1 MPLRYNYCSKSLLY
15 VVEQAVLKPYIYK
28 ININCSSP
36 FMLDQISKFLTSIF
50 GTKSERDLKK
60 IWPIV
65 DEIKSFED
73 QMKAL
78 SDDELKQKTESFRQM
93 IADETAEVD
102 QSIAE
107 VKKKMDSN
115 DESITLEE
123 RRELSDHLQELE
135 EEWLEIL
142 EDLFDRIMPEA
153 FAVLKDT
160 CRRFVGKSWKVAGTE
175 TEWNMVPYDV
185 QLVGA
190 ISMHQGAI
198 AEMKTGE
205 GKTLAAIFPAYL
217 NALAGRGVHI
227 VTVNDYLAKRD
238 AQWNEPIFN
247 FHGLE
252 VDCVDKYDPN
262 TEQRREAYNADITY
276 GTNNEFGF
284 DYLRDNMVI
293 NSDQLVQRH
302 HHFAI
307 IDEIDSILIDEART
321 PLIISGPVPQ
331 DSKSQKFEE
340 LKPRVESLVK
350 AQKKLVASLVKE
362 AQDALEEGN
371 EEKAGLAL
379 FRAQRGFPKN
389 RQYRKMMQVPENQ
402 RIVQRT
408 EAFYLQDNARRLPEA
423 DKDLYYTVDMKLN
436 SIEMT
441 EKGQDFITRAD
452 EDEEFFVIPDLGTE
466 TTNIDEELE
475 ELEKEKIEE
484 IRNKDEFSDEYKE
497 KKIEEAKQ
505 EVKEER
511 ERRFNELHRTF
522 AERSDRIHTVNQ
534 LLKAYSLF
542 EREEEYIVQEGK
554 VNIVDEHTGR
564 VLSGRR
570 YSDGL
575 HQAIEAKEEV
585 KVEAATQ
592 TYATIT
598 LQNYFRMYHKLSGM
612 TGTAATEEGEFNE
625 IYDLDVTVIPTNRPI
640 VRDDRE
646 DLIFRTK
653 REKYKAAIN
662 TIQEFHEKGQPVL
675 VGTTSVDVSEQLSRM
690 LKRAKIPHN
699 VLNAKQHARE
709 SEIVAQA
716 GQVGAVTVATN
727 MAGRGTDI
735 KLSDEVKEKG
745 GLAILG
751 TARHESR
758 RIDLQLR
765 GRAGRQ
771 GDPGMS
777 QFYVSLEDELMTL
790 FGGTDRIA
798 NIMDK
803 LNFEEGEVI
812 QHPWVSKSLERAQKK
827 VEQNNF
833 AIRKR
838 QLEFDDVLNNQ
849 RNVVYSRRKHALLG
863 DQLQSDIFDML
874 EDMVEGIVDK
884 FYPEGL
890 FEELRDEILRQL
902 AVEIEIDRDQW
913 AIMGED
919 GLIDHIIEKAY
930 ENYRRKERMVSEPLY
945 NIIKQIKESDSEK
958 KPSKIQ
964 VIFTDGMRRMR
975 IVVDVERAAKNEGRE
990 VARSLERSA
999 ILSTIDN
1006 KWMEHLRELD
1016 TVKEGIGLRSFGQ
1029 KDPLMEYKREAFEM
1043 FKMLI
1048 DEINKETISL
1058 IWKAVPEVQADQG
1071 KVQAAQK
1078 EKSKYDMSKAQAEQ
1092 ADATNMGFRGGQ
1104 QADGDGQQKASAPG
1118 EKRQP
1123 VTVEDE
1129 PGRNDHVKLQNI
1141 NTQEVKDVKWKYAKK
1156 MVNECG
1162 WVVIEK

>member
-1 MPLRYNYCSKSLLY
+1 
-15 VVEQAVLKPYIYK
+15 
-28 ININCSSP
+28 
-36 FMLDQISKFLTSIF
+36 MLDKISKVLTSIF
-50 GTKSERDLKK
+50 GTKSSRDLKK
-60 IWPIV
+60 LWPVV
-65 DEIKSFED
+65 DEINSFEEE
-73 QMKAL
+73 MKAL
-78 SDDELKQKTESFRQM
+78 SDDELKQKTESFKQLIKER
-93 IADETAEVD
+93 TREVSD
-102 QSIAE
+102 QIAE
-107 VKKKMDSN
+107 IKEKMDSH

-123 RRELSDHLQELE
+123 RREFSDRLKELE
-135 EEWLEIL
+135 EEWLDIL
-142 EDLFDRIMPEA
+142 EDTLDEILPEA
-153 FAVLKDT
+153 YAVLKDT
-160 CRRFVGKSWKVAGTE
+160 CRRFVGKKWKVAGNE
-175 TEWNMVPYDV
+175 IEWNMIPYDV

-190 ISMHQGAI
+190 VAMHQSSI

-205 GKTLAAIFPAYL
+205 GKTLSAIFPAYL
-217 NALAGRGVHI
+217 NALAGRGVHVI
-227 VTVNDYLAKRD
+227 TVNTYLAQRD
-238 AQWNEPIFN
+238 AEWNEPIFN
-247 FHGLE
+247 FHGLH
-252 VDCVDKYDPN
+252 VDCVDRYDPN
-262 TEQRREAYNADITY
+262 TEQRRKAYRADITY

-293 NSDQLVQRH
+293 EEEQLVQRDYH
-302 HHFAI
+302 YAI
-307 IDEIDSILIDEART
+307 IDEVDSILIDEART

-331 DSKSQKFEE
+331 SNSQQKYEE
-340 LKPRVESLVK
+340 MKPRIEALVK
-350 AQKKLVASLVKE
+350 AQKALVASLVTE
-362 AQDALEEGN
+362 AERLYEEGKI
-371 EEKAGLAL
+371 EEAGLAM
-379 FRAQRGFPKN
+379 FRAERGFPKN
-389 RQYRKMMQVPENQ
+389 KKFRKLMQEAEYQ
-402 RIVQRT
+402 RLVQNT
-408 EAFYLQDNARRLPEA
+408 EKIYLADNAKNMPIVDEY
-423 DKDLYYTVDMKLN
+423 LYYAVDMKQK

-441 EKGQDFITRAD
+441 EKGREFITRD
-452 EDEEFFVIPDLGTE
+452 EEGDEFFVIPDLGTE
-466 TTNIDEELE
+466 TSEIEEEMDALE
-475 ELEKEKIEE
+475 QEKIEE
-484 IRNKDEFSDEYKE
+484 IENNDEFSEEYKQ
-497 KKIEEAKQ
+497 KKIEEAKA
-505 EVKEER
+505 EVKQDR
-511 ERRFNELHRTF
+511 EKRFNELHRLF
-522 AERSDRIHTVNQ
+522 AERGDRIHTVNQ
-534 LLKAYSLF
+534 LLKAYTLF
-542 EREEEYIVQEGK
+542 EKEEEYIVQDGK
-554 VNIVDEHTGR
+554 VQIVDEHTGR

-575 HQAIEAKEEV
+575 HQAIEAKESV

-625 IYDLDVTVIPTNRPI
+625 IYNLDVTVIPTNRPI
-640 VRDDRE
+640 IRDDKE

-653 REKYKAAIN
+653 REKFKAVIN
-662 TIQEFHEKGQPVL
+662 RIQEFHDKGQPVL
-675 VGTTSVDVSEQLSRM
+675 VGTTSVDVSETLSRM
-690 LKRAKIPHN
+690 LKRANIPHN

-716 GQVGAVTVATN
+716 GQPGAVTVATN

-735 KLSDEVKEKG
+735 KLSDEVKERG

-771 GDPGMS
+771 GDPGES
-777 QFYVSLEDELMTL
+777 QFFVSLEDELMTL

-803 LNFEEGEVI
+803 LNFDEGEVI

-849 RNVVYSRRKHALLG
+849 RNVVYSRRKHALMG

-874 EDMVEGIVDK
+874 EDLTENIVYEY
-884 FYPEGL
+884 FPEGE
-890 FEELRDEILRQL
+890 FEELRDEVLRQL
-902 AVEIEIDRDQW
+902 AVEIEIDRDNW
-913 AIMGED
+913 AIWGED
-919 GLIDHIIEKAY
+919 GLIDHIIERAF
-930 ENYRRKERMVSEPLY
+930 EVYRKKERLVSEPLY
-945 NIIKQIKESDSEK
+945 RIIQQIQNSDSEK

-964 VIFTDGMRRMR
+964 VIFTDGIRRMR

-990 VARSLERSA
+990 VARSLERTA

-1029 KDPLMEYKREAFEM
+1029 KDPLMEYKKEAFEM

-1048 DEINKETISL
+1048 DEINKEAISL
-1058 IWKAVPEVQADQG
+1058 IWKAIPEVQADQG

-1078 EKSKYDMSKAQAEQ
+1078 EKSKYDMSKAQAQQ
-1092 ADATNMGFRGGQ
+1092 ADATNMGFRGAQ
-1104 QADGDGQQKASAPG
+1104 QSDDGDRQQASAPG

-1129 PGRNDHVKLQNI
+1129 PGRNDYVKLQNI
-1141 NTQEVKDVKWKYAKK
+1141 NSQEIKDVKWKYAKK
-1156 MVNECG
+1156 MVNEGG

>member
-1 MPLRYNYCSKSLLY
+1 
-15 VVEQAVLKPYIYK
+15 
-28 ININCSSP
+28 
-36 FMLDQISKFLTSIF
+36 MLDKISKVLTSIF
-50 GTKSERDLKK
+50 GTKSARDLKK
-60 IWPIV
+60 LWPIV
-65 DEIKSFED
+65 DEINSFED
-73 QMKAL
+73 EIKAL
-78 SDDELKQKTESFRQM
+78 TDDELKQKTESFRELIKERTQ
-93 IADETAEVD
+93 ETSD
-102 QSIAE
+102 QISEIKE
-107 VKKKMDSN
+107 KMDSN

-123 RRELSDHLQELE
+123 RREFSDRLSELE
-135 EEWLEIL
+135 QEWLDIL
-142 EDLFDRIMPEA
+142 EDTLDEIMPEA
-153 FAVLKDT
+153 YAVLKDT

-175 TEWNMVPYDV
+175 IEWNMVPYDV

-190 ISMHQGAI
+190 VAMHQSSI

-227 VTVNDYLAKRD
+227 ITVNTYLAQRD
-238 AQWNEPIFN
+238 AEWNEPIFN
-247 FHGLE
+247 FHGLN
-252 VDCVDKYDPN
+252 VDCVDRYDPN
-262 TEQRREAYNADITY
+262 TEPRRKAYRADITY

-293 NSDQLVQRH
+293 EEEQLVQRDY
-302 HHFAI
+302 HFAI
-307 IDEIDSILIDEART
+307 IDEVDSILIDEART

-331 DSKSQKFEE
+331 SNSQQKYEE
-340 LKPRVESLVK
+340 MKPRVQSLVK
-350 AQKKLVASLVKE
+350 AQKALVASLVNDAERLHKE
-362 AQDALEEGN
+362 GKNDE
-371 EEKAGLAL
+371 AGLAL
-379 FRAQRGFPKN
+379 YRAERGFPKN
-389 RQYRKMMQVPENQ
+389 KKFRKLMQEAEYQ
-402 RIVQRT
+402 RLVQQT
-408 EAFYLQDNARRLPEA
+408 ESFYLADNAKNLPIVDEH
-423 DKDLYYTVDMKLN
+423 LYYAVDMKQK

-441 EKGQDFITRAD
+441 EKGREFITKEEEGD
-452 EDEEFFVIPDLGTE
+452 EFFVIPDLGTE
-466 TTNIDEELE
+466 TSEIEEE
-475 ELEKEKIEE
+475 MDQLEKEKIEE
-484 IRNKDEFSDEYKE
+484 IRSNDDFSDEYKE
-497 KKIEEAKQ
+497 KKIEEAKAELKQ
-505 EVKEER
+505 DR
-511 ERRFNELHRTF
+511 EKRFNKLHRLF
-522 AERSDRIHTVNQ
+522 AERGDRIHTVNQ
-534 LLKAYSLF
+534 LLKAYTLF
-542 EREEEYIVQEGK
+542 EKEEEYIVQDGK
-554 VNIVDEHTGR
+554 VQIVDEHTGR

-716 GQVGAVTVATN
+716 GQIGAVTVATN

-874 EDMVEGIVDK
+874 EDMVEGIVDQY
-884 FYPEGL
+884 YPEGM

-913 AIMGED
+913 AILGED
-919 GLIDHIIEKAY
+919 GLVDHIIEKAY

-945 NIIKQIKESDSEK
+945 KIIKQIKESDSEK

-975 IVVDVERAAKNEGRE
+975 IVVDVERASKNEGRE

-1016 TVKEGIGLRSFGQ
+1016 TVKEGIGLRSFAQ
-1029 KDPLMEYKREAFEM
+1029 KDPLMEYKKEAFEM

-1092 ADATNMGFRGGQ
+1092 ADATNMGLRGRQ

-1156 MVNECG
+1156 MVNEGG